1 MQAAEP
7 RHSAVSEGT
16 NRLARLHV
24 DSNYPLKFLS
34 PESRARRVSRIVK
47 DRQNLSAK
55 LAKSN
60 PLCYNIADKQH
71 HELLETVR
79 AIHHKGSKAIEQL
92 CSRGDGLGEGN
103 MLRAAWEE
111 DVCGI

>member
-1 MQAAEP
+1 M
-7 RHSAVSEGT
+7 VKSEGT
-16 NRLARLHV
+16 NRLARLNV

-47 DRQNLSAK
+47 DRKNLSAK
-55 LAKSN
+55 
-60 PLCYNIADKQH
+60 
-71 HELLETVR
+71 
-79 AIHHKGSKAIEQL
+79 QL

-111 DVCGI
+111 DVCERLEYEKDQAKSGRSIV